1 LRRMPKG
8 LVVVRWDDRIGT
20 VVEASHPKELK
31 EITPDVTMKIYGTHT
46 LGKDIPTPDFL
57 VAKIENLNLASFY
70 GGLSVQHFVVLLLEP
85 DEKSELYEDPLME
98 ISFRIFEILEGKKY
112 KKELEELFEYLQRY
126 AKMSDEQKLAL
137 FLSDPNRYAIIDR
150 LVVDGCVTK
159 TELEEYVKK
168 KTGRATEID
177 VSLAQLVKFGLVQT
191 EWVEGLASECAF
203 LTRDVFPLRVPSR
216 TTIEKARKGLIPEE
230 ISSKYLSGVEGFF
243 KGYADK
249 ITGSLEW
256 INQDAP
262 LVLWAIKDLTVT
274 DVMTALQNGPV
285 EIGDLLKL
293 VKAPVKEVN
302 KALSQLVNAEFVIK
316 IKDNKG
322 NRYALLKTEPRIA
335 SAFPDY
341 IVNTVIKNYN
351 NGLVPAAQ
359 VTRYLN
365 ILKESYPRGA

>member
-341 IVNTVIKNYN
+341 IVNTFIKNYN